1 MSLPVTNKQWPSVS
15 EPHAVPPL
23 VRPEGCRPRPA
34 ADRGLAKKRGF
45 LTFACGPPRKLNAG
59 GECPWV
65 RMSPGAGLWPTPP
78 PLFRTQGHSPLA
90 PSDLRTRFQLGQER
104 IKKRGP
110 SNRRPGR
117 VATERRSSRA
127 APATGCDRTDKHKT
141 TIQYIKRLTN

>member
-65 RMSPGAGLWPTPP
+65 RMSRGAGVWPTPP
-78 PLFRTQGHSPLA
+78 ALFRTHGHLPLA
-90 PSDLRTRFQLGQER
+90 ARYLRTRLPPVQESN
-104 IKKRGP
+104 KKREP
-110 SNRRPGR
+110 LLRRPGS
-117 VATERRSSRA
+117 VARARRTS
-127 APATGCDRTDKHKT
+127 PARPESEPP
-141 TIQYIKRLTN
+141 